1 MCCFLQLLSSE
12 QDLTTKR
19 NAFQVLCKYAQ
30 PKALNYLMS
39 HIDSVSM
46 WGDILQMAALELIR
60 KVRSTAKFRQACSTM
75 EGNKGLSLIWTEV
88 PQGFHNWSL
97 SAIGRACF
105 VCLDPDCWFSII
117 PAADYIIAAALQVC
131 RSSPSEKGNHIKI
144 ILALLQSSST
154 AVVYE
159 CAVTLVSLSQTPTAI
174 RAAANCYAQMLTNQS
189 DSNVKLIVLERLE
202 VRHLLLTD
210 QPSRHSAWVLT
221 QQEQ

>member
-1 MCCFLQLLSSE
+1 M
-12 QDLTTKR
+12 
-19 NAFQVLCKYAQ
+19 
-30 PKALNYLMS
+30 
-39 HIDSVSM
+39 
-46 WGDILQMAALELIR
+46 
-60 KVRSTAKFRQACSTM
+60 
-75 EGNKGLSLIWTEV
+75 
-88 PQGFHNWSL
+88 
-97 SAIGRACF
+97 
-105 VCLDPDCWFSII
+105 
-117 PAADYIIAAALQVC
+117 QVC

-210 QPSRHSAWVLT
+210 QHLGMVTGSPLSRSIKWPVSERKLTLYIFPIPSPSRLILILSSRPRERGVSWLPSYCPRCLPKLASSLMLYTFCGEVDSH
-221 QQEQ
+221 QI